1 MSSVQREVEL
11 SNPSWQYAPG
21 IVRGTLTSMQAVEV
35 FQLALEMTKGDELA
49 LLLWRKSERWN
60 LCKVST

>member
-1 MSSVQREVEL
+1 MSSVQREVEVPD
-11 SNPSWQYAPG
+11 SSWQYAPG

-49 LLLWRKSERWN
+49 LLLWRKSERCN
-60 LCKVST
+60 LCNVAT